1 MIPLGFF
8 SKEKWELL
16 SLLERSLLPSLV
28 QTPVPVYFNI
38 TSAICIAIS
47 VCKQSIFSASTWTKQ
62 NCALTHQIPV
72 FMSNHK
78 CLNHIAQ
85 GKLTESFLHSLA
97 EWERIRSASSMR
109 VRYMPVNT
117 PKAFL
122 INHLWTTWTGDF
134 SVFFLLVPSSDS
146 ITSTHCEVLDS
157 VLKAPQNKK
166 SHEMLLAKLKMRLA
180 VAPHGWSHQLWLHTL
195 MNQVSKYLVFLFKEY
210 TPKKFFFFFLHAD
223 RRSCFKSPLDH
234 NAFWVSVTAT

>member
-85 GKLTESFLHSLA
+85 GKLTESFLHSLV
-97 EWERIRSASSMR
+97 EWERIRSASKHEGKVYACEYS
-109 VRYMPVNT
+109 
-117 PKAFL
+117 KS
-122 INHLWTTWTGDF
+122 F
-134 SVFFLLVPSSDS
+134 SYKPPLNYLNWRLFCFFSLSA
-146 ITSTHCEVLDS
+146 II
-157 VLKAPQNKK
+157 
-166 SHEMLLAKLKMRLA
+166 
-180 VAPHGWSHQLWLHTL
+180 WLHHKHTL
-195 MNQVSKYLVFLFKEY
+195 WSVGFSPEGTTEQKESWNVISKAKDETGSSSTWMEPSIVITY
-210 TPKKFFFFFLHAD
+210 THESSF
-223 RRSCFKSPLDH
+223 
-234 NAFWVSVTAT
+234 